1 MRIYKSERFIPK
13 KESIGIF
20 CAEKA
25 YSEPSHRHDF
35 IELVYILEGEAE
47 HRVDDTCFQVKR
59 GDMIFI
65 NFGSIHS
72 FHSPES
78 FSYVNVC
85 FSPELVGGNMLT
97 LENAIALLSLTA
109 FDDMRK
115 DKNYGRISFSGEDRR
130 EVEFLLSMML
140 KETREGLPS
149 SSKVVEHYMGILMT
163 KMLRRTELG
172 EQDGLTLDIWQ
183 ELRDYIDENPNGE
196 LSLTALAQKSFYNPS
211 YFSRMFKQK
220 FGSSLTDYVRRR
232 RVLLAT
238 QLLADTDLSVDEVI
252 ERVGFSDRSAFYH
265 SFSKEM
271 GMTPAEYRARRT
283 GK

>member
-1 MRIYKSERFIPK
+1 MKIYTSKRFIPQ

-20 CAEKA
+20 SAEKA
-25 YSEPSHRHDF
+25 CREAPHRHDF

-47 HRVDDTCFQVKR
+47 HQVDDACFRVKR

-72 FHSPES
+72 FQSSEG

-85 FSPELVGGNMLT
+85 FSPELVGGSMLN
-97 LENAIALLSLTA
+97 LENAIALLSMTA
-109 FDDMRK
+109 FDEMRK
-115 DKNYGRISFSGEDRR
+115 EKNYGRISFAGEDRR
-130 EVEFLLSMML
+130 EVEFLLAMML
-140 KETREGLPS
+140 KESKEGLPS
-149 SSKVVEHYMGILMT
+149 SAKVVEHCMSILMT
-163 KMLRRTELG
+163 KMLRRTEMG

-196 LSLTALAQKSFYNPS
+196 LTLTALAQKSFYNPS

-220 FGSSLTDYVRRR
+220 FGSSLTDYVRHRR
-232 RVLLAT
+232 ILLAKR
-238 QLLADTDLSVDEVI
+238 LLADTELSVDEI
-252 ERVGFSDRSAFYH
+252 ISRVGFADRSAFYH
-265 SFSKEM
+265 SFSKET
-271 GMTPAEYRARRT
+271 GITPAEYRTRHL

>member
-1 MRIYKSERFIPK
+1 MRIYKSERFIPHQ
-13 KESIGIF
+13 ESVGIF

-25 YSEPSHRHDF
+25 YSEPPHRHDF
-35 IELVYILEGEAE
+35 IELIYILGGEAE
-47 HRVDDTCFQVKR
+47 EQVDDTCFQVKR

-72 FHSPES
+72 FHSPEG
-78 FSYVNVC
+78 FSYINVC

-115 DKNYGRISFSGEDRR
+115 DKNYGRISFAGEDRR

-140 KETREGLPS
+140 KESKEGLPS
-149 SSKVVEHYMGILMT
+149 SAKVVEHSMSILMT

-196 LSLTALAQKSFYNPS
+196 LTLTALAQKSFYNPS

-220 FGSSLTDYVRRR
+220 FGSSLTDYVRHRR
-232 RVLLAT
+232 ILLAT
-238 QLLADTDLSVDEVI
+238 RLLADTELSVDEII

-265 SFSKEM
+265 SFSREM
-271 GMTPAEYRARRT
+271 GVTPAEYRARRM